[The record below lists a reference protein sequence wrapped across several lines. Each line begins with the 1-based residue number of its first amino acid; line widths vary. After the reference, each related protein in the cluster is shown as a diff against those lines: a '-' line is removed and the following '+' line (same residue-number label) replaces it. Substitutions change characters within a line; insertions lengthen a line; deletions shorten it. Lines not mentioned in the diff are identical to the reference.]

1 MTRSFSEAPCEE
13 GAVNTGWD
21 VGRAFM
27 ADAQRIATLA
37 MTQGGKYLDDLW
49 LL

>member
-1 MTRSFSEAPCEE
+1 
-13 GAVNTGWD
+13 
-21 VGRAFM
+21 M